1 MRTMN
6 RKQFA
11 IRVLIAIAA
20 SAMPQSAVLGQATCQ
35 CQTHPN
41 IAAPSVPA
49 SAVPQPRMVVNSRLP
64 ASWPRQWG
72 DPVSTESTPLVAK
85 SALTGKQP
93 RSDAVAGKQ
102 DSQNTSSMSR
112 DGRTRDPFTGAWVA
126 AGSQTRWSKVD
137 RTGNPTNSSQRLASA
152 DNSLK
157 SKSTT
162 SDKSASGSK
171 TSDSRTSGFS
181 SGAAYGG
188 GSSPGGSGGGASGGL
203 FGGGMSGS
211 NSGGFSGGSTS
222 TPRTS
227 GSSGGVSGA
236 FSGGSG
242 GSGKQRSA
250 STPDPHTGNGG
261 GLAEIPPPHCPVP
274 PVLPEIPSTGGDPVS
289 PTDPNPGNVAGE
301 APIVPE
307 PGSIVLLGIAIGVG
321 GAGYIRRCRR
331 RADSPIPAS
340 L

>member
-1 MRTMN
+1 MN

-11 IRVLIAIAA
+11 SHVLIAITACA
-20 SAMPQSAVLGQATCQ
+20 LSQSTAMGQATCQ

-41 IAAPSVPA
+41 STGPSVPA
-49 SAVPQPRMVVNSRLP
+49 SVVPQPRMVVNSRLP

-72 DPVSTESTPLVAK
+72 DPVSTESTPLVVK
-85 SALTGKQP
+85 SALTATQ
-93 RSDAVAGKQ
+93 RSDAVAGRQ

-112 DGRTRDPFTGAWVA
+112 DGKTRDPFTGAWVA
-126 AGSQTRWSKVD
+126 AGSQTRWSKAD
-137 RTGNPTNSSQRLASA
+137 QTGNSTTTSKRLAAAVDS
-152 DNSLK
+152 SK
-157 SKSTT
+157 SKSAT

-171 TSDSRTSGFS
+171 SSDGRTSGFS

-188 GSSPGGSGGGASGGL
+188 GSLPGGSGGGASGGL
-203 FGGGMSGS
+203 FGGGMSGG
-211 NSGGFSGGSTS
+211 NSGGYSGGSTS
-222 TPRTS
+222 IPRAS
-227 GSSGGVSGA
+227 GSSGGVSGG

-242 GSGKQRSA
+242 GSGKQSSA
-250 STPDPHTGNGG
+250 ATPDPHTGNGG

-274 PVLPEIPSTGGDPVS
+274 PLLPEIPSTGGDPVS

-321 GAGYIRRCRR
+321 GVGYIRRRR
-331 RADSPIPAS
+331 SKSPTPATALS
-340 L
+340 AIN

>member
-1 MRTMN
+1 MN
-6 RKQFA
+6 RKQLSS
-11 IRVLIAIAA
+11 RVLIAITACA
-20 SAMPQSAVLGQATCQ
+20 LSQSVALGQATCQ
-35 CQTHPN
+35 CQTHPH

-49 SAVPQPRMVVNSRLP
+49 AVVPQPQMIVKSRLP
-64 ASWPRQWG
+64 DSWPRQWG
-72 DPVSTESTPLVAK
+72 EPVSTESTPRVAK
-85 SALTGKQP
+85 SALTNKSQQ
-93 RSDAVAGKQ
+93 SDAVAGKQ
-102 DSQNTSSMSR
+102 DSQNTTLMNR
-112 DGRTRDPFTGAWVA
+112 EGRTRDPFTGQWVA
-126 AGSQTRWSKVD
+126 VGSQTRWSKAD
-137 RTGNPTNSSQRLASA
+137 QTGNPTNSSQRLASA

-203 FGGGMSGS
+203 FGGMSGG
-211 NSGGFSGGSTS
+211 NSSGFSGGSSS

-242 GSGKQRSA
+242 GSGKQSSA

-274 PVLPEIPSTGGDPVS
+274 PLLPEIPSTGGDPVS
-289 PTDPNPGNVAGE
+289 PTDPNPGNVTGE

-340 L
+340 P